1 MLYPLLLG
9 PLPRNRYEWILSLVP
24 ILLAALLV
32 STTARAAGAT
42 SGDSRAKWVG
52 CVLYPLA
59 FVVFIVAGVSMA
71 VQNELA
77 MQMYSGPIQ
86 IWFGWRNPIV
96 IAMTFTFGA
105 ALLGVVNA
113 VRAVR
118 TRRTQARR

>member
-42 SGDSRAKWVG
+42 SGDSRANWVG